1 MLRLE
6 GLKLPPDA
14 GAKQLKAEAAALLG
28 CRADEITALQVLRRA
43 IDARDGLRFVY
54 TVAVTVKDEARL
66 LKRCRD
72 RHVSRYAPEVYAL
85 PPAVSGGTVP
95 LVVGM
100 GPAGLFAALVLA
112 RCGAKPIVLE
122 RGQCVERRQ
131 QDVERFWRSGV
142 LDTESNVQFGEGG
155 AGAFSDG
162 KLNTGTKDVRHR
174 YIMEQ
179 LVRCGA
185 PEDILWD
192 AKPHVGTDMLHIA
205 LKNMRKEL
213 AALGADIRFGH
224 KLTGISA
231 ENGQLSALTV
241 EGPEGTYT
249 LPCRQAL
256 LALGH
261 SARDTVEML
270 HGAGVAMAAKP
281 FAVGVRIEHRQEDMD
296 AAQYKQYA
304 GHPCLPPSTYKL
316 SCHLDNGR
324 SAFSFCV
331 CPGGQVV
338 AAASEMGRVVT
349 NGMSEYARD
358 RENINGAL
366 LVNVTPE
373 DYGGEHDPLAGI
385 RFQREIEAAAYTLGG
400 GDYRAPCQRVED
412 FLLGCQPEVPA
423 QKKAVEY
430 VKAVAGQY
438 PRRKLMLGGHSKGG
452 NLAVYGGI
460 FVPLAIQRRISAV
473 WSNDGPGFYG
483 AVLETPQH
491 ARLEGR
497 IHSIVP
503 KSSVVGMLLEHEES
517 YTVVDSDQTGLWQ
530 HDGFSWEVKGTQFV
544 HLDDFS
550 REGKLVDETIDKWAD
565 SLNTQ
570 QREALADALY
580 SVFTASGA
588 KTLSELTEEK
598 LKSAAAMLKTYKN
611 LDRETRRMVTEAFML
626 FFKLGTK
633 NFVLDTQEEGS
644 REIENIRKK
653 ISEQYQKLV
662 ERKK

>member
-6 GLKLPPDA
+6 GLKLPPEA
-14 GAKQLKAEAAALLG
+14 GQEQLKTKAAAVLRCCEDDMTEL
-28 CRADEITALQVLRRA
+28 RVLRRA

-54 TVAVTVKDEARL
+54 TVSVTVKDETRL

-72 RHVSRYAPEVYAL
+72 RHVSRYTPEVYAL
-85 PPAVSGGTVP
+85 PPAVTAVELP
-95 LVVGM
+95 PVVVGM

-162 KLNTGTKDVRHR
+162 KLNTGTKDLRHR

-179 LVRCGA
+179 LVACGA

-205 LKNMRKEL
+205 LQNMRREL
-213 AALGADIRFGH
+213 LSLGADIRFGH
-224 KLTGISA
+224 KLTGIA
-231 ENGQLSALTV
+231 VKENHLTALTV
-241 EGPEGTYT
+241 EGPQDTYT
-249 LPCRQAL
+249 LSCRQAL

-270 HGAGVAMAAKP
+270 HGAGVAMTAKP
-281 FAVGVRIEHRQEDMD
+281 FAVGVRIEHRQADMD

-338 AAASEMGRVVT
+338 AAASETGRVVT

-358 RENINGAL
+358 KENINGAL
-366 LVNVTPE
+366 LINVTPE
-373 DYGGEHDPLAGI
+373 DYGGGDDPLAGI
-385 RFQREIEAAAYTLGG
+385 RFQRQIEAAAYALGG

-412 FLLGCQPEVPA
+412 FLLGRPTTAAGRVTPSYRPGVTYTDLHRCLPPFVADSIARALPLLERKIKGYAAPDA
-423 QKKAVEY
+423 LLTAVESRSSSPVRIGRDETY
-430 VKAVAGQY
+430 QCNIRGLYPCGEGAGY
-438 PRRKLMLGGHSKGG
+438 
-452 NLAVYGGI
+452 AGGI
-460 FVPLAIQRRISAV
+460 L
-473 WSNDGPGFYG
+473 
-483 AVLETPQH
+483 
-491 ARLEGR
+491 
-497 IHSIVP
+497 
-503 KSSVVGMLLEHEES
+503 
-517 YTVVDSDQTGLWQ
+517 
-530 HDGFSWEVKGTQFV
+530 
-544 HLDDFS
+544 
-550 REGKLVDETIDKWAD
+550 
-565 SLNTQ
+565 
-570 QREALADALY
+570 
-580 SVFTASGA
+580 
-588 KTLSELTEEK
+588 
-598 LKSAAAMLKTYKN
+598 SAAADGM
-611 LDRETRRMVTEAFML
+611 RCA
-626 FFKLGTK
+626 
-633 NFVLDTQEEGS
+633 
-644 REIENIRKK
+644 
-653 ISEQYQKLV
+653 EQMIKEL
-662 ERKK
+662 